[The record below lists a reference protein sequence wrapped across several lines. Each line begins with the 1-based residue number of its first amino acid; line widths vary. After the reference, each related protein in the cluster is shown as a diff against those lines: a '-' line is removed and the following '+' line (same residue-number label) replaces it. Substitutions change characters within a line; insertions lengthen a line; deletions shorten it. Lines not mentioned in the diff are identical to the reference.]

1 MVGPMLGASS
11 LFLIQTMLSSLK
23 VSSLWIQ
30 VVYGA
35 VLLFA
40 VCANA
45 TLASRLSAHPRAGA
59 A

>member
-1 MVGPMLGASS
+1 MVGPMLGAGS

-35 VLLFA
+35 VLLAA

-45 TLASRLSAHPRAGA
+45 TLASRLSSRAKVGLA
-59 A
+59 

>member
-1 MVGPMLGASS
+1 
-11 LFLIQTMLSSLK
+11 

-35 VLLFA
+35 VLLAA

-45 TLASRLSAHPRAGA
+45 TLASRLSSRAKVGLA
-59 A
+59 